1 MKILVVSDTH
11 GHTKNLER
19 VLEKVGDIDLF
30 IHCGDL
36 EGGEDYIRALVD
48 VPCYMVAGNNDW
60 FSDLQREME
69 ISVDDYRIWITHG
82 NNYGASMGPERLLEE
97 AAARNVDVVMYGHT
111 HRPLI
116 EYQDNIVIVNP
127 GSLSYPR
134 QNGRKPS
141 YLIMEIDR
149 DHEAHYTI
157 NYLYAGKFAGLIR

>member
-19 VLEKVGDIDLF
+19 VLEKVGEIDLF

-36 EGGEDYIRALVD
+36 EGNEDYIQALVEA
-48 VPCYMVAGNNDW
+48 PCYMVAGNNDW
-60 FSDLQREME
+60 FSDLTREQE
-69 ISVDDYRIWITHG
+69 ITVDDYRVWITHG
-82 NNYGASMGPERLLEE
+82 NNYGVSMGTERLLEE

-111 HRPLI
+111 HKPLI
-116 EYQDNIVIVNP
+116 EYRDNITILNP

-149 DHEAHYTI
+149 EHEAHYTI
-157 NYLYAGKFAGLIR
+157 NYLD

>member
-11 GHTKNLER
+11 GHTKNLEK
-19 VLEKVGDIDLF
+19 VLKKVGEIDVL

-60 FSDLQREME
+60 FSDLQREIE
-69 ISVDDYRIWITHG
+69 ITVDDYRIWITHG
-82 NNYGASMGPERLLEE
+82 NNYGASLGPAHLLEE
-97 AAARNVDVVMYGHT
+97 ASSRNVDVVMYGHT
-111 HRPLI
+111 HKPLI
-116 EYQDNIVIVNP
+116 EYKDNITIVNP

-141 YLIMEIDR
+141 FVIMEIDR
-149 DHEAHYTI
+149 EHEAHYTI
-157 NYLYAGKFAGLIR
+157 NYLD

>member
-116 EYQDNIVIVNP
+116 EYQDNIVIFNP

-157 NYLYAGKFAGLIR
+157 NYLD

>member
-36 EGGEDYIRALVD
+36 EGGEDYIRALAE

-157 NYLYAGKFAGLIR
+157 NYLD

>member
-82 NNYGASMGPERLLEE
+82 NNYGESMGPERLLEE

-157 NYLYAGKFAGLIR
+157 NYLD

>member
-157 NYLYAGKFAGLIR
+157 NYLD

>member
-1 MKILVVSDTH
+1 MKILVVSDAH

-157 NYLYAGKFAGLIR
+157 NYLD

>member
-97 AAARNVDVVMYGHT
+97 AAARNVDVVMHGHT

-157 NYLYAGKFAGLIR
+157 NYLD

>member
-157 NYLYAGKFAGLIR
+157 NYHD

>member
-60 FSDLQREME
+60 FSDLKREME

-157 NYLYAGKFAGLIR
+157 NYLD

>member
-149 DHEAHYTI
+149 DHEAHYKI
-157 NYLYAGKFAGLIR
+157 NYLD

>member
-60 FSDLQREME
+60 VSDLQRGLE
-69 ISVDDYRIWITHG
+69 ISVDDSRIWITHG
-82 NNYGASMGPERLLEE
+82 NNYGASMGPERLLED

-111 HRPLI
+111 HRPLS

-127 GSLSYPR
+127 RSLSYPR

-157 NYLYAGKFAGLIR
+157 NYLD

>member
-36 EGGEDYIRALVD
+36 EGGEDYIRALAE

-116 EYQDNIVIVNP
+116 EYQDNIVIANP

-157 NYLYAGKFAGLIR
+157 NYLD

>member
-36 EGGEDYIRALVD
+36 EGGEDYIRALAE

-157 NYLYAGKFAGLIR
+157 NYLN

>member
-97 AAARNVDVVMYGHT
+97 AAARNVDVVLYGHT

-157 NYLYAGKFAGLIR
+157 NYLD

>member
-82 NNYGASMGPERLLEE
+82 NNYGASMGSERLLEE

-157 NYLYAGKFAGLIR
+157 NYLD

>member
-149 DHEAHYTI
+149 DHEDR
-157 NYLYAGKFAGLIR
+157 KSVV

>member
-111 HRPLI
+111 H
-116 EYQDNIVIVNP
+116 
-127 GSLSYPR
+127 YPR

-157 NYLYAGKFAGLIR
+157 NYLD

>member
-11 GHTKNLER
+11 GHTKNLEKI
-19 VLEKVGDIDLF
+19 LEKVGEIDLF

-36 EGGEDYIRALVD
+36 EGNEDYIQALVE

-60 FSDLQREME
+60 FSDLTREQE
-69 ISVDDYRIWITHG
+69 ITVDDYRVWITHG
-82 NNYGASMGPERLLEE
+82 NSYGVSMGTERLLEE

-111 HRPLI
+111 HKPLI
-116 EYQDNIVIVNP
+116 EYRDNITILNP

-149 DHEAHYTI
+149 EHEAHYTI
-157 NYLYAGKFAGLIR
+157 NYLD

>member
-48 VPCYMVAGNNDW
+48 VPCYMVAGNNAW
-60 FSDLQREME
+60 LSDLQREME

-97 AAARNVDVVMYGHT
+97 WILTSFADLIKMKKNSQMQRTEGVAARCSS
-111 HRPLI
+111 
-116 EYQDNIVIVNP
+116 E
-127 GSLSYPR
+127 SPR
-134 QNGRKPS
+134 LLREDEQM
-141 YLIMEIDR
+141 L
-149 DHEAHYTI
+149 
-157 NYLYAGKFAGLIR
+157 

>member
-127 GSLSYPR
+127 WSLSYPR

-157 NYLYAGKFAGLIR
+157 NYLD

>member
-82 NNYGASMGPERLLEE
+82 YNYGASMGPERLLEE

-157 NYLYAGKFAGLIR
+157 NYLD

>member
-127 GSLSYPR
+127 GAF
-134 QNGRKPS
+134 
-141 YLIMEIDR
+141 LIPVRMGENPVI
-149 DHEAHYTI
+149 
-157 NYLYAGKFAGLIR
+157 

>member
-11 GHTKNLER
+11 GHTKNLEK
-19 VLEKVGDIDLF
+19 VLEKVGEIDLF

-36 EGGEDYIRALVD
+36 EGNEDYIQALVE

-60 FSDLQREME
+60 FSDLTREQE
-69 ISVDDYRIWITHG
+69 ITVDDYRVWITHG
-82 NNYGASMGPERLLEE
+82 NSYGVSMGTERLLEE

-111 HRPLI
+111 HKPLI
-116 EYQDNIVIVNP
+116 EYRDNITILNP

-149 DHEAHYTI
+149 EHEAHYTI
-157 NYLYAGKFAGLIR
+157 NYLD

>member
-36 EGGEDYIRALVD
+36 EGGEDYIRALVE

-97 AAARNVDVVMYGHT
+97 ASARNVDVVMYGHT

-157 NYLYAGKFAGLIR
+157 NYLD

>member
-48 VPCYMVAGNNDW
+48 VPCYMVEGNNDW

-157 NYLYAGKFAGLIR
+157 NYLD

>member
-36 EGGEDYIRALVD
+36 EGGEDYIRALVE

-157 NYLYAGKFAGLIR
+157 NYLN

>member
-111 HRPLI
+111 HSPLI

-157 NYLYAGKFAGLIR
+157 NYLD

>member
-116 EYQDNIVIVNP
+116 ECQDNIVIVNP

-157 NYLYAGKFAGLIR
+157 NYLD

>member
-36 EGGEDYIRALVD
+36 EGGEDYIRALVE

-82 NNYGASMGPERLLEE
+82 NNYGVSMGPERLLEE

-157 NYLYAGKFAGLIR
+157 NYLD

>member
-82 NNYGASMGPERLLEE
+82 ASMGPERLLEE

-157 NYLYAGKFAGLIR
+157 NYLN

>member
-48 VPCYMVAGNNDW
+48 VPSYMVAGNNDT

-157 NYLYAGKFAGLIR
+157 NYLD

>member
-149 DHEAHYTI
+149 DHEVHYTI
-157 NYLYAGKFAGLIR
+157 NYLD

>member
-134 QNGRKPS
+134 QNGKTQLS
-141 YLIMEIDR
+141 
-149 DHEAHYTI
+149 DH
-157 NYLYAGKFAGLIR
+157 GD

>member
-82 NNYGASMGPERLLEE
+82 NNYGASMGPGRLLEE

-157 NYLYAGKFAGLIR
+157 NYLD

>member
-60 FSDLQREME
+60 FSELQREME

-157 NYLYAGKFAGLIR
+157 NYLD